1 MKDLTALPNIGKVL
15 AQKLIQVGVTTPAQL
30 QSAGSKQVFKQIS
43 EVDETACIQML
54 YSLQGAI
61 ESCKYTELSTETKRD
76 LKGYFDTVMA

>member
-15 AQKLIQVGVTTPAQL
+15 AQKMIQVGITTPEQL
-30 QSAGSKQVFKQIS
+30 QSTGSKQVFKQIS
-43 EVDETACIQML
+43 EVDTTACIQML

-61 ESCKYTELSTETKRD
+61 EARKYTELSAETKHD